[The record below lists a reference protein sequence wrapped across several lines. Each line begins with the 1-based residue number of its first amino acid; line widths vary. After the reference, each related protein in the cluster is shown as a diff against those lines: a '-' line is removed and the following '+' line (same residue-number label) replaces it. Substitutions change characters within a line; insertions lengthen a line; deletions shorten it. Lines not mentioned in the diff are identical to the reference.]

1 MKSGDKT
8 QKLTGNTK
16 VKTLRFFTYFLFL
29 NSLWASSTAEKIVAV
44 VGEEIILQSEL
55 TNAMEFLRAMGANLP
70 DSILRKEALSR
81 MIQGKLILLEA
92 EKETIQVS
100 RSEIE
105 GELAKVWENIRS
117 RFPSEEDFQRVLKEE
132 GLTEREVKNRYG
144 EEIRKKILGQ
154 KLLQKKGLLQVF
166 ISPLE
171 VKKFYE
177 ENKDS
182 IAKRPGMVSLAH
194 IFRLVTPGEENEKK
208 AQRKILEIYNI
219 LLRGGDFEEVAKSF
233 SEDEKT
239 KKIGGYLGWLKKG
252 ALLLEIEERLFPLKE
267 GEISEPFRSSLGYQI
282 LRCEK
287 KSDNKVAARHIL
299 VKVIPTRE
307 DTLKEKNFLFRL
319 RQRILTGESFD
330 SLAKEYSQDFQT
342 KDKGGYLGETY
353 TALLPPQFQKVVENL
368 KEGEVSEPFFWLNE
382 TERETVGG
390 FHLLKVLKKEE
401 ERIIPFEELQ
411 DELRNYLWEKKISER
426 SEEYLK
432 KVAER
437 TYIKEY

>member
-1 MKSGDKT
+1 MKICYKSRKSIRQLEFG
-8 QKLTGNTK
+8 
-16 VKTLRFFTYFLFL
+16 VIAFTYLL
-29 NSLWASSTAEKIVAV
+29 ISSVWATTIAERIVAV

-55 TNAMEFLRAMGANLP
+55 KAAVEFLQAMGANLP
-70 DSILRKEALSR
+70 DSILRREALSR
-81 MIQGKLILLEA
+81 MIQEKLILLET
-92 EKETIQVS
+92 ERETIQVS
-100 RSEIE
+100 RAEIE
-105 GELAKVWENIRS
+105 NELEKVWENIRS
-117 RFPSEEDFQRVLKEE
+117 RFPSEEAFQKALEKE

-154 KLLQKKGLLQVF
+154 KLLQKKGLLQIFV
-166 ISPLE
+166 SPLE

-177 ENKDS
+177 DNKDS
-182 IAKRPGMVSLAH
+182 LAKRPGIVSLAH
-194 IFRLVTPGEENEKK
+194 IFRLITPGEENEKK
-208 AQRKILEIYNI
+208 AQKKILEIYNI

-239 KKIGGYLGWLKKG
+239 KKSGGDLGWLKKG
-252 ALLLEIEERLFPLKE
+252 ALVPEIEEHLFNLKE
-267 GEISEPFRSSLGYQI
+267 GEVSQPFRSPLGYQI

-287 KSDNKVAARHIL
+287 KSGEKIAARHIL

-307 DTLKEKNFLFRL
+307 DTLREKNFLFRL
-319 RQRILTGESFD
+319 RQRILAGESFD

-353 TALLPPQFQKVVENL
+353 IALLPLPFQEMVNKL
-368 KEGEVSEPFFWLNE
+368 KEEEISEPIFWVNE
-382 TERETVGG
+382 TEEGAIGG
-390 FHLLKVLKKEE
+390 FHLFKVLKKEE

-411 DELRNYLWEKKISER
+411 DVIRNYLWEKKISEK

>member
-1 MKSGDKT
+1 MKSKSGIL
-8 QKLTGNTK
+8 KL
-16 VKTLRFFTYFLFL
+16 FLSFAFL
-29 NSLWASSTAEKIVAV
+29 NSLLASSLVERIVAV
-44 VGEEIILQSEL
+44 VGEEIVLQSEL
-55 TNAMEFLRAMGANLP
+55 LTAIEFLKALGTDLP

-92 EKETIQVS
+92 ERETIQVS
-100 RSEIE
+100 RAEIE
-105 GELAKVWENIRS
+105 KELEKVWENIRA
-117 RFPSEEDFQRVLKEE
+117 RFPSEEAFQKALQEE
-132 GLTEREVKNRYG
+132 GLTEREVKIRYG

-154 KLLQKKGLLQVF
+154 KLLQKKGLFQVF
-166 ISPLE
+166 VSPLE

-182 IAKRPGMVSLAH
+182 LAKRPGIVSLAH
-194 IFRLVTPGEENEKK
+194 IFRLITPGEENEKK
-208 AQRKILEIYNI
+208 AQKKILEVYNI
-219 LLRGGDFEEVAKSF
+219 LLWGGDFEEVAKSF

-239 KKIGGYLGWLKKG
+239 KESGGYLGWVRKG
-252 ALLLEIEERLFPLKE
+252 TLAPEIEERLFSLKE
-267 GEISEPFRSSLGYQI
+267 GEVSEPFRSSLGYQI

-287 KSDNKVAARHIL
+287 RSDNKVAARHIL

-307 DTLKEKNFLFRL
+307 DTLREKNFLLRL
-319 RQRILTGESFD
+319 RQRILAGESFD
-330 SLAKEYSQDFQT
+330 SLAQEYSQDLQT

-353 TALLPPQFQKVVENL
+353 IALLPPAFQEIVNKL
-368 KEGEVSEPFFWLNE
+368 KEGEISEPFFWVNE
-382 TERETVGG
+382 TAEGTLGG

-411 DELRNYLWEKKISER
+411 DEIRNYLWEKKISEK